1 MQEDNRENSKRIAK
15 NTLLLYVRM
24 VFTMLVALF
33 TSRVILDTLGIDDY
47 GIYNVVGGVVA
58 MFGLFTSS
66 LSAAIS
72 RFLTFELGTN
82 NRVRLNLIFSSSVN
96 LLLLVS
102 VIILVLI
109 EIMGVWFLNNKLNI
123 PVERMN
129 AANWVMQCSI
139 IVFVVNLIS
148 VPYNAAIISHEK
160 MSAFAY
166 ISILE
171 VILKLGVAYLLYVS
185 PFDHLITYALLLVIV
200 SVIVR
205 VVYGIYCS
213 RHFEECRYSC
223 ILDKSL
229 LKEMGAFAGW
239 NMLGSGAYLFNTQ
252 GVNIVSN
259 LYFGVSIN
267 AARGIVTQVEGVMRQ
282 FVTNFT
288 TAINPQITK
297 SYATGNKEYMF
308 TLVCRGAKYSYFLMF
323 LFVVPFMYEVDIIL
337 KLWLH
342 NVPEH
347 TSNFL
352 RLAMWGTLF
361 DILGNATAN
370 AVWATGSVKRYYK
383 YVATIGSL
391 VFPLSWI
398 AFACG
403 MSPSI
408 AYVIFIVVYILVMFV
423 KLYIIKGLLDFPLIM
438 FFREVLCR
446 ILPVSL
452 LSFILPGILYCVM
465 EECLLRFLLVSA
477 TGVLSTFG
485 CIYYWGLEYSE
496 KQMVAKKIMS
506 IIRKR

>member
-1 MQEDNRENSKRIAK
+1 M
-15 NTLLLYVRM
+15 
-24 VFTMLVALF
+24 
-33 TSRVILDTLGIDDY
+33 
-47 GIYNVVGGVVA
+47 
-58 MFGLFTSS
+58 
-66 LSAAIS
+66 
-72 RFLTFELGTN
+72 
-82 NRVRLNLIFSSSVN
+82 
-96 LLLLVS
+96 
-102 VIILVLI
+102 
-109 EIMGVWFLNNKLNI
+109 
-123 PVERMN
+123 ERMN

-160 MSAFAY
+160 MSIFAY

-171 VILKLGVAYLLYVS
+171 AILKLGVAYSLYVS
-185 PFDHLITYALLLVIV
+185 SFDKLITYALLLVIV
-200 SVIVR
+200 SVIIR
-205 VVYGIYCS
+205 MVYGVYCS
-213 RHFEECRYSC
+213 RHFEECSYSRV
-223 ILDKSL
+223 LDKSL

-267 AARGIVTQVEGVMRQ
+267 AARGIATQVEGVMKQ

-297 SYATGNKEYMF
+297 SYAVGNKEYMF

-323 LFVVPFMYEVDIIL
+323 LFVVPFMYEADIIL

-342 NVPEH
+342 NVPEY
-347 TSNFL
+347 TATFL
-352 RLAMWGTLF
+352 RLTMWGTLF

-408 AYVIFIVVYILVMFV
+408 AYVIFIVIYIFVMFV
-423 KLYIIKGLLDFPLIM
+423 KLYILKGLLGFPPVM
-438 FFREVLCR
+438 FFQEVLFR

-452 LSFILPGILYCVM
+452 LSFILPGMLYCVM
-465 EECLLRFLLVSA
+465 EECLMRFLLVGVIS
-477 TGVLSTFG
+477 VLSTSG
-485 CIYYWGLEYSE
+485 CIYYWGLECSE
-496 KQMVAKKIMS
+496 KQMVVNKIMS